1 MPDLE
6 KEREDIMNKILTLG
20 ESMARLSS
28 QPGSRLSDSSQL
40 HLHYG
45 GAEANV
51 AVNMSLLDHDVKY
64 ATKLPSDNILTDR
77 LIAQLKGYGVNCD
90 HVLYGKGR
98 LGSYYLEVGTGL
110 RASNVI
116 YDREYSTLALMEENE
131 WDLDKLFEDV
141 SVFHITGI
149 TLALSKSWHDIGV
162 ELIQEAKKRGIAVSF
177 DMNYRQ
183 KMWDYETA
191 TATYEKILPHVD
203 YLSAGW
209 RDAVCFMGVEQVEG
223 ADWDY
228 YLQEICK
235 VHPNIQ
241 YIFGTIRDAITPNSY
256 EMKGYIWDCRAGK
269 GAISQ
274 QYNNYT
280 VIDRVGTGDSYTAAV
295 LDGIVHN
302 KRLEDIVEFAI
313 AASALKHTV
322 YGDINPF
329 TREEIE
335 HFMKNTSDVIR

>member
-1 MPDLE
+1 
-6 KEREDIMNKILTLG
+6 
-20 ESMARLSS
+20 MARLSS
-28 QPGSRLSDSSQL
+28 QPGSRLSDSTQL

-51 AVNMSLLDHDVKY
+51 AVNMSLLNHDVKY
-64 ATKLPSDNILTDR
+64 ATKLPEDNILTDR
-77 LIAQLKGYGVNCD
+77 LISQLQGYGVDCCNII
-90 HVLYGKGR
+90 YGEGR

-116 YDREYSTLALMEENE
+116 YDRQYSTLSLMKENE
-131 WDLDKLFEDV
+131 WDFDKLFEDV
-141 SVFHITGI
+141 SIFHITGI
-149 TLALSKSWHDIGV
+149 TLALSKTWNDIGV
-162 ELIQEAKKRGIAVSF
+162 ELIKEAKARGIAVSF

-191 TATYEKILPHVD
+191 TKTYKEVLPHVD

-209 RDAVCFMGVEQVEG
+209 KDAVGFMGVEKIED
-223 ADWDY
+223 AEWDY
-228 YLQEICK
+228 YLSEISK
-235 VHPNIQ
+235 IYPNIQ

-256 EMKGYIWDCRAGK
+256 EMKGYIWDGKAGA
-269 GAISQ
+269 GAISE

-295 LDGIVHN
+295 LDGIVH
-302 KRLEDIVEFAI
+302 KKPLKEIVDFAI

-329 TREEIE
+329 TRKEIK
-335 HFMKNTSDVIR
+335 HFMENTSDVIR